1 MIFQFSGSGGAG
13 PGFSLL
19 SFRSPLFVSSHFF
32 PPGSSLGI
40 VGGGQLGRMLAR
52 EARRKGYRVVVFT
65 DEYPP
70 SPAGQLATR
79 EINAAY
85 YDPEA
90 LSTFVQDVD
99 VVTMEFENIPA
110 PFLAALEQRKPVFPS
125 RQALETTQN
134 REREKT
140 FLRQHGLPCADFRV
154 VDSSESLAAAVAAL
168 GTPCVLKTAAFG
180 YDGKGQVRL
189 DEAEACWDDV
199 WRAFGAARGVVEA
212 WIDFACEVSVVAAR
226 GQDGV
231 FVPFSCVEN
240 QHSHHILD
248 VTIAPA
254 RVASGVAEEAV
265 RLARAVAEALD
276 YVGVLAVEMFVLRD
290 GRVLINEV
298 APRPHNSGHYTI
310 DACVTNQFEQQLRA
324 VTGLPLGD
332 PAQHTAAVM
341 VNLLGDVWPG
351 ETESPDWTPVLR
363 HPRAKLHLYGKR
375 RALPKRKMGH
385 FTVLGETATQAL
397 VEALAI
403 KAELLA
409 QKSRVSV
416 SPD

>member
-1 MIFQFSGSGGAG
+1 MTA
-13 PGFSLL
+13 L
-19 SFRSPLFVSSHFF
+19 F

-90 LSTFVQDVD
+90 LSTFVRDVD
-99 VVTMEFENIPA
+99 VVTVEFENIPG
-110 PFLAALEQRKPVFPS
+110 PFLAALEQRRPVFPS
-125 RQALETTQN
+125 RHAIEITQN
-134 REREKT
+134 REREKN
-140 FLRQHGLPCADFRV
+140 FLHQHAMPCAEFRIAE
-154 VDSSESLAAAVAAL
+154 DPTSLAVAVAEL

-180 YDGKGQVRL
+180 YDGKGQMKL
-189 DEAEACWDDV
+189 NDPDADWHATW
-199 WRAFGAARGVVEA
+199 ASFGAARGVVEA
-212 WIDFACEVSVVAAR
+212 WIPFACEVSVVAAR
-226 GQDGV
+226 GQDGT

-240 QHSHHILD
+240 QHTNHILD

-254 RVASGVAEEAV
+254 RVAPTVAEEAT
-265 RLARAVAEALD
+265 RLAQAVAEALD
-276 YVGVLAVEMFVLRD
+276 YVGVLAVEMFVLPD
-290 GRVLINEV
+290 GRVLVNEI

-310 DACVTNQFEQQLRA
+310 DACVTNQFEQHLRA

-332 PAQHTAAVM
+332 PTQHTPAVM

-351 ETESPDWTPVLR
+351 ETESPDWTPILR

-385 FTVLGETATQAL
+385 FTVLGNTSNKAL

-403 KAELLA
+403 KSELMA
-409 QKSRVSV
+409 QKTLSSGI
-416 SPD
+416 DD

>member
-1 MIFQFSGSGGAG
+1 M
-13 PGFSLL
+13 PT
-19 SFRSPLFVSSHFF
+19 VF

-90 LSTFVQDVD
+90 LSSFVSDVD

-110 PFLAALEQRKPVFPS
+110 PFLAALEQRRPIFPS
-125 RQALETTQN
+125 RHALETTQN

-140 FLRQHGLPCADFRV
+140 FLRAHGLPCADFRV
-154 VDSSESLAAAVAAL
+154 VDSADSLAAAVADL
-168 GTPCVLKTAAFG
+168 GAPCVLKTAAFG
-180 YDGKGQVRL
+180 YDGKGQVKL
-189 DEAEACWDDV
+189 TDAAADWEAV
-199 WRAFGAARGVVEA
+199 WSAFGAARGVVEA
-212 WIDFACEVSVVAAR
+212 WVDFACEVSVVAAR
-226 GQDGV
+226 GQDGA
-231 FVPFSCVEN
+231 FVPFACVEN
-240 QHSHHILD
+240 QHAHHILD

-254 RVASGVAEEAV
+254 RVAPAVAAEAV

-276 YVGVLAVEMFVLRD
+276 YVGVLAVELFVLPD
-290 GRVLINEV
+290 GRVLVNEI

-332 PAQHTAAVM
+332 PTQHTPAVM

-385 FTVLGETATQAL
+385 FTVLGDTATQAL

-403 KAELLA
+403 KAELVS
-409 QKSRVSV
+409 QKSQAEAAEA
-416 SPD
+416 

>member
-1 MIFQFSGSGGAG
+1 
-13 PGFSLL
+13 
-19 SFRSPLFVSSHFF
+19 
-32 PPGSSLGI
+32 
-40 VGGGQLGRMLAR
+40 
-52 EARRKGYRVVVFT
+52 
-65 DEYPP
+65 
-70 SPAGQLATR
+70 
-79 EINAAY
+79 
-85 YDPEA
+85 
-90 LSTFVQDVD
+90 
-99 VVTMEFENIPA
+99 
-110 PFLAALEQRKPVFPS
+110 
-125 RQALETTQN
+125 
-134 REREKT
+134 
-140 FLRQHGLPCADFRV
+140 
-154 VDSSESLAAAVAAL
+154 
-168 GTPCVLKTAAFG
+168 
-180 YDGKGQVRL
+180 
-189 DEAEACWDDV
+189 
-199 WRAFGAARGVVEA
+199 
-212 WIDFACEVSVVAAR
+212 
-226 GQDGV
+226 
-231 FVPFSCVEN
+231 VEN

-254 RVASGVAEEAV
+254 RVAPAVAAEAA

-332 PAQHTAAVM
+332 PSQHTAAVM

-416 SPD
+416 LPD

>member
-1 MIFQFSGSGGAG
+1 M
-13 PGFSLL
+13 
-19 SFRSPLFVSSHFF
+19 SSVF
-32 PPGSSLGI
+32 PPGASLGI

-90 LSTFVQDVD
+90 LSSFVADVD

-110 PFLAALEQRKPVFPS
+110 PFLAALEQRRPIFPS
-125 RQALETTQN
+125 RHALETTQN

-140 FLRQHGLPCADFRV
+140 FLRARGLPCAEFRV
-154 VDSSESLAAAVAAL
+154 VDSAGSLAAAVAEL

-180 YDGKGQVRL
+180 YDGKGQVKL
-189 DEAEACWDDV
+189 TEASSDWEAV
-199 WRAFGAARGVVEA
+199 WSAFGAARGVVEA
-212 WIDFACEVSVVAAR
+212 WVEFACEVSVVAAR
-226 GQDGV
+226 AQDGE
-231 FVPFSCVEN
+231 FVPFACVEN
-240 QHSHHILD
+240 QHANHILD

-254 RVASGVAEEAV
+254 RVAPAVAAEAT

-276 YVGVLAVEMFVLRD
+276 YVGVLAVELFVLPD
-290 GRVLINEV
+290 GRVLVNEI

-332 PAQHTAAVM
+332 PTQHTAAVM
-341 VNLLGDVWPG
+341 VNLLGDLWPG

-385 FTVLGETATQAL
+385 FTVLGDTASQAL
-397 VEALAI
+397 VDALAI
-403 KAELLA
+403 KAELVA
-409 QKSRVSV
+409 QKKATGAAGA
-416 SPD
+416 

>member
-1 MIFQFSGSGGAG
+1 M
-13 PGFSLL
+13 PT
-19 SFRSPLFVSSHFF
+19 VF

-90 LSTFVQDVD
+90 LSTFVAEVD
-99 VVTMEFENIPA
+99 VVTMEFENIPSA
-110 PFLAALEQRKPVFPS
+110 FLAALEQRRPVFPS
-125 RQALETTQN
+125 RHALETTQN
-134 REREKT
+134 REREKL
-140 FLRQHGLPCADFRV
+140 FLRANGLPCADFHV
-154 VDSSESLAAAVAAL
+154 VDSAESLAAAAAAL
-168 GTPCVLKTAAFG
+168 GVPCVLKTAAFG
-180 YDGKGQVRL
+180 YDGKGQAKL
-189 DEAEACWDDV
+189 TDPSADWEAV
-199 WRAFGAARGVVEA
+199 WSGFGSARGVVEA
-212 WIDFACEVSVVAAR
+212 WVDFACEVSVVAAR
-226 GQDGV
+226 GQDGA
-231 FVPFSCVEN
+231 FVPFACVEN
-240 QHSHHILD
+240 QHTHHILD

-254 RVASGVAEEAV
+254 RVAPAVASEAV
-265 RLARAVAEALD
+265 RLTRAVAEALD
-276 YVGVLAVEMFVLRD
+276 YVGVLAVEMFVHSD
-290 GRVLINEV
+290 GRVLVNEI

-332 PAQHTAAVM
+332 PTQHTPAVM

-385 FTVLGETATQAL
+385 FTVLGDTVGKAL
-397 VEALAI
+397 IDALAI
-403 KAELLA
+403 KAEMMA
-409 QKSRVSV
+409 NK
-416 SPD
+416 